1 MKPKDSG
8 RRSFLK
14 NGAALAGLAVG
25 AVQAAGAVPIP
36 DEKSGAPAKDLHNY
50 GERSRFETSQRVGAM
65 GLYDPAPPGDHQDF
79 GWRNPIHDSVRYS
92 TPASLHFVIA

>member
-25 AVQAAGAVPIP
+25 AVQTARAGAIAGR
-36 DEKSGAPAKDLHNY
+36 KIRSAC
-50 GERSRFETSQRVGAM
+50 ERF
-65 GLYDPAPPGDHQDF
+65 P
-79 GWRNPIHDSVRYS
+79 
-92 TPASLHFVIA
+92 